1 MKKLIII
8 LFALIALLLSGFY
21 LYQKFSVEEVVEA
34 QHSKVIIPVTQ
45 TEVQTIETEES
56 FDLASETI
64 ISYIPLQPD
73 ETLLHAYSVSLA
85 KAQTGDQVDDQVC
98 VVKKA
103 GNEKLILLVG
113 LYNNITA
120 SYSRAAEIE
129 TPISQFNTFTFSCL
143 DIVGQHQNA
152 IVITGFSD
160 EKKTVMQVYLP
171 TISRQSM
178 TLEKIADFSTEGTLF
193 IQESSRSDAY
203 SLNQAMGESFPIIEN
218 CPDPN
223 AGSNSMDQ
231 LQITYK
237 WNPQTR
243 IYERT
248 TIQKIP
254 GRTINAQELS
264 KILDGTVATF
274 SKFLDGLWYK
284 SSGNSKEM
292 RYIFFDTENNEI
304 VCFVNESQEVYSIN
318 TSWMRRNGITMTTE
332 NKSMSALS
340 RSFAVTLV
348 STDEIKIKATDD
360 LKMTIGEET
369 LWDGNYKKQDN
380 KKIASEE
387 SMFST
392 KYTEILKTSL
402 NKWTLADGSFV
413 SVDKN
418 QWVHENNGIFTRG
431 VFTEIEKQG
440 ENFLEFRGDSAN
452 SVFSGYYFV
461 KSFETQTETE
471 ILVLQPVTINVSG
484 VFINGETITL
494 QRKLTVD

>member
-1 MKKLIII
+1 MKKLVIF
-8 LFALIALLLSGFY
+8 LFAVITLLLIGFY
-21 LYQKFSVEEVVEA
+21 VYQQFSEEEVVET
-34 QHSKVIIPVTQ
+34 QHSKVIIPVSDAESQ
-45 TEVQTIETEES
+45 AVITEES
-56 FDLASETI
+56 YDSVSETI
-64 ISYIPLQPD
+64 ISYIPLESD

-98 VVKKA
+98 VVKKS
-103 GNEKLILLVG
+103 GNDKLILLVG

-129 TPISQFNTFTFSCL
+129 TPISQFNTFTFTCL

-171 TISRQSM
+171 TITRQTM
-178 TLEKIADFSTEGTLF
+178 ELEKIADFSTEGTLY

-203 SLNQAMGESFPIIEN
+203 LLNQAIGESFPIIEN

-223 AGSNSMDQ
+223 AGANSMDQ

-243 IYERT
+243 NYERSAF
-248 TIQKIP
+248 QKIP
-254 GRTINAQELS
+254 GRTINAKELN
-264 KILDGTVATF
+264 KILDGTVETF

-284 SSGNSKEM
+284 SSGKSNEM
-292 RYIFFDTENNEI
+292 RYIFFDTENEEI
-304 VCFVNESQEVYSIN
+304 ICFVNESQEVYSIN
-318 TSWMRRNGITMTTE
+318 TSWMRKNGISMTTE

-340 RSFAVTLV
+340 RSFVVNLV
-348 STDEIKIKATDD
+348 STDEIKIKITDD
-360 LKMTIGEET
+360 LKMSIGEET

-380 KKIASEE
+380 KSLEE
-387 SMFST
+387 ETIFVS
-392 KYTEILKTSL
+392 KYTDILKTSL
-402 NKWTLADGSFV
+402 NKWTMADGSFI

-418 QWVHENNGIFTRG
+418 QWTYENNGVFSKG
-431 VFTEIEKQG
+431 VFTEIVQQG
-440 ENFLEFRGDSAN
+440 EHFLEFRGNSAN
-452 SVFSGYYFV
+452 PIFSGYYYV
-461 KSFETQTETE
+461 KSFETQNEVE

-484 VFINGETITL
+484 VFVNGSTITL